1 MTTSTLK
8 QLAAEA
14 DVYVRA
20 VEARERELAAAAEAL
35 SQDAAVQA
43 AFRQGQQHERDR
55 IVLLID
61 HQLALLQRSGTN
73 ALVLGALRRQV
84 LEVEA

>member
-1 MTTSTLK
+1 MTTPTLQ

-20 VEARERELAAAAEAL
+20 VELRERAVAAAAEAL
-35 SQDAAVQA
+35 SQDAAVQS

-73 ALVLGALRRQV
+73 ALVLAALRRQV